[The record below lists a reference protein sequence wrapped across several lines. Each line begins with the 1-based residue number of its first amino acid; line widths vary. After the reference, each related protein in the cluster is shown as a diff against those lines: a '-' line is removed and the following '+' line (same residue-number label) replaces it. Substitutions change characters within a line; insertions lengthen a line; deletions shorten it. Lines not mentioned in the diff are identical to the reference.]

1 MEGTRPLLVEVQSL
15 VTPTSFHNPRRM
27 ASGVD
32 HNRLNLLMA
41 VLEKKQGYLLQQ
53 QDAYVKVAGGV
64 KLDEP
69 AVDLSVIVS
78 IASSYN
84 DKPTRGDDCFI
95 GEVGLTGEVR
105 RVARI
110 EQRVQEAEKLG
121 FKRVIIPK
129 NNIGGWDF
137 PGNIEVIGVTNINE
151 ALKMAF

>member
-1 MEGTRPLLVEVQSL
+1 M
-15 VTPTSFHNPRRM
+15 
-27 ASGVD
+27 
-32 HNRLNLLMA
+32 
-41 VLEKKQGYLLQQ
+41 
-53 QDAYVKVAGGV
+53 KVAGGV